1 MRKYLVVIP
10 ARLKSKRLPNK
21 ALLEIKGIPMV
32 VRTFRQCKKAIPEKN
47 IVVATDSNKIVYIC
61 KKFGVPTIMTSKKHL
76 TGTDRIVEV
85 SKKIKSELYINL
97 QGDEPIFPYK
107 DIKKFLKIAIKNKK
121 EILNGYCRINSS
133 KDYKNLN
140 IPKLVFD
147 QNKYLL
153 YMSRS
158 TIPGSKKFKFREA
171 YRQVCIYSFPKDKLK
186 HFNYKKKTRFENIED
201 IEILRFL
208 ELGIR
213 VKMIEL
219 SNKSIAVDTKKDLN
233 KVRKLIYK

>member
-85 SKKIKSELYINL
+85 SKKIKSEIYINL
-97 QGDEPIFPYK
+97 QGDEPIFPSK
-107 DIKKFLKIAIKNKK
+107 DIKKFVKIAIKNKK

-147 QNKYLL
+147 ENNYLL

-158 TIPGSKKFKFREA
+158 TIPASKKFKFKEA
-171 YRQVCIYSFPKDKLK
+171 YKQVCIYSFPKEKLK
-186 HFNYKKKTRFENIED
+186 KFQNKNKTRFEKIED
-201 IEILRFL
+201 IEILRYL
-208 ELGIR
+208 ELGHK
-213 VKMIEL
+213 VKMIRL
-219 SNKSIAVDTKKDLN
+219 SSKSISVDTKKDLN
-233 KVRKLIYK
+233 KIRRLILK